1 MVGRGPKSYGE
12 SSITSS
18 ALRGGVYYGPRRGE
32 DLTMPDEQLTASVD
46 RELVRRIVAA
56 YVRRNQ
62 IGSDQLPALIA
73 TVYQAL
79 GRLGKQLA
87 EPAGERTPAVPIRRS
102 VHHDYVVGV
111 ECGEGKRCGGTS
123 LVMASASSSIAFD
136 GTCRATTPRS
146 LRPIARVAP
155 RWPSSLGSVSAVGD
169 REQHDRK
176 PRHRQDDRGDR
187 ERREVDRSRRA

>member
-1 MVGRGPKSYGE
+1 MPTRPAEWYW
-12 SSITSS
+12 
-18 ALRGGVYYGPRRGE
+18 VYCGQKKGE
-32 DLTMPDEQLTASVD
+32 DLMMQDEQPTASVD
-46 RELVRRIVAA
+46 RELATQIVAA

-73 TVYQAL
+73 TVCQAL
-79 GRLGKQLA
+79 GRLGT
-87 EPAGERTPAVPIRRS
+87 AGRTGWRADPRSSDLPIRSPRLCRGCGMRRGQTLRRHIAGHGLS
-102 VHHDYVVGV
+102 VEQYRIRWNLPRDH
-111 ECGEGKRCGGTS
+111 
-123 LVMASASSSIAFD
+123 
-136 GTCRATTPRS
+136 TPWS

-169 REQHDRK
+169 REQHHRK